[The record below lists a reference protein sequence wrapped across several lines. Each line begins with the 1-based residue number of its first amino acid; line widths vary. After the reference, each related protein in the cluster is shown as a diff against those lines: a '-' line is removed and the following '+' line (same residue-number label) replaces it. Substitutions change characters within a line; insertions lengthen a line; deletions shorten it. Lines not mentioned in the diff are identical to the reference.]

1 MTAENSQTLDRGL
14 RVLSC
19 VAESSDGLTV
29 TELASALGVGR
40 SVVHRLV
47 VTLVQRGLL
56 RKSTGSRYVCAPAL
70 AALGRAATRTVR
82 ADVTPALRR
91 VTDGSAA
98 HFIAFDSDEIAL
110 LASSDTHPEP
120 RMAAGPELLAAARGA
135 CAAVE
140 NMVVVVEGGLTHV
153 AAPVRG
159 VEGLDGVVIVL
170 AVTDVEAVLPKILR
184 AVDEISR
191 VLL

>member
-1 MTAENSQTLDRGL
+1 MLPLALRDTA
-14 RVLSC
+14 
-19 VAESSDGLTV
+19 LTV
-29 TELASALGVGR
+29 TELAAALGVGR

-82 ADVTPALRR
+82 AEVTPALRR
-91 VTDGSAA
+91 LTDGSAA
-98 HFIAFDSDEIAL
+98 HFISFDVDEISL

-120 RMAAGPELLAAARGA
+120 RMAAGPEVLAAARGA
-135 CAAVE
+135 CASTDEA
-140 NMVVVVEGGLTHV
+140 VVVVEGGLSHV

-159 VEGLDGVVIVL
+159 VAGLEGAVIVL
-170 AVTDVEAVLPKILR
+170 GVNDAETALPKILR

-191 VLL
+191 ALA

>member
-1 MTAENSQTLDRGL
+1 MTAENSQTRDRGL

-19 VAESSDGLTV
+19 VAESADGLTV
-29 TELASALGVGR
+29 TELAADLGVGR

-47 VTLVQRGLL
+47 VTLVQRGLPP
-56 RKSTGSRYVCAPAL
+56 KSTGSRYVCAPTL

-82 ADVTPALRR
+82 AEVTPALRR
-91 VTDGSAA
+91 LSDGSAA

-120 RMAAGPELLAAARGA
+120 RMAAGPDLLAAARRA
-135 CAAVE
+135 CSTAE
-140 NMVVVVEGGLTHV
+140 DSVVVIEGGLTHV

-159 VEGLDGVVIVL
+159 VVGLEGVVLVL
-170 AVTDVEAVLPKILR
+170 GVSDPETVLPKILR

-191 VLL
+191 ALA

>member
-29 TELASALGVGR
+29 TELAAALSVGR

-82 ADVTPALRR
+82 AEVTPALRR
-91 VTDGSAA
+91 VSDGSAA

-120 RMAAGPELLAAARGA
+120 RMAAGPELLAAAREA
-135 CAAVE
+135 CAAAE
-140 NMVVVVEGGLTHV
+140 DTVVVEGGLTHV

-159 VEGLDGVVIVL
+159 VAGVEGVVLVL
-170 AVTDVEAVLPKILR
+170 AVTDAETVLPKILR

-191 VLL
+191 ALA